1 MSKKSTFGT
10 MSIMITLKLD
20 VLRVIPKVPFGI
32 MLNMIILKII
42 MFVIIDLSIIWL
54 YVNYYCFETTIF

>member
-20 VLRVIPKVPFGI
+20 VLRVILKVPFWYYVKNDCSKTMLDLKFSVRTFGT
-32 MLNMIILKII
+32 MLNMIVLKLC
-42 MFVIIDLSIIWL
+42 V
-54 YVNYYCFETTIF
+54 

>member
-20 VLRVIPKVPFGI
+20 VLRVIPKVPFWYYVKYDYSKTRHI
-32 MLNMIILKII
+32 VLNLKV
-42 MFVIIDLSIIWL
+42 F
-54 YVNYYCFETTIF
+54 F

>member
-20 VLRVIPKVPFGI
+20 VLRVILKVPFGI
-32 MLNMIILKII
+32 MLNMIILKLAIL
-42 MFVIIDLSIIWL
+42 F
-54 YVNYYCFETTIF
+54 